1 MRQSHTAVVARN
13 ETWLGR
19 FETEPWETA
28 WASEAIFFMRQ
39 LHPDLWKIQM
49 ECQAEISP
57 DGMVW
62 QALSKHSYEFDI
74 HEPLHFIQLTCFGG
88 WLRLTGTVTENLGS
102 SRSHDPH
109 LYRFMAYLA
118 LKS

>member
-13 ETWLGR
+13 EAWLGP

-28 WASEAIFFMRQ
+28 WAGEAIFFVRQ
-39 LHPDLWKIQM
+39 LHPGTMKINM

-57 DGMVW
+57 DGLVW
-62 QALSKHSYEFDI
+62 QSLSKHSFHFDE
-74 HEPLHFIQLTCFGG
+74 HEPLHFIQLAHFGG
-88 WLRLTGTVTENLGS
+88 WLRLTGTVAESTATSGFLDL
-102 SRSHDPH
+102 RMH
-109 LYRFMAYLA
+109 RFMTYLT